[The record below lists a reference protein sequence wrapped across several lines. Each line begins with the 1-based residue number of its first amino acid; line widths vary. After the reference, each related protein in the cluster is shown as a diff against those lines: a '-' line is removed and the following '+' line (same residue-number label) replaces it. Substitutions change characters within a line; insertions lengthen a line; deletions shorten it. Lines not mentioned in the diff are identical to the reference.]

1 MVTINDTTTG
11 ATIYY
16 TNDGTT
22 PTTGSAVYNG
32 PITVISTETIN
43 AIAAATGYS
52 NSAVA
57 TATYTITLS
66 PDYQLSVTPFTL
78 TIVAGQSGTTTFTVT
93 PVNGFNSQVSF
104 ACSGLPSGATC
115 SFVPSSVTPSDGNP
129 ASSTLTIIT
138 TATSAAFRG
147 PRSSLHYLNYALLLP
162 CLGIIFGI
170 AARRKSALR
179 SSRLFGMLALLA
191 LAASLTSCG
200 SSS

>member
-1 MVTINDTTTG
+1 MSLVSGCSGTKDYLVTTFTAVDHKLVLNTYPITTIYRGDGTFATSTSSAQTLTVTSLPPAATPTFSPASGTYNSTQMVTINDTTTG

-78 TIVAGQSGTTTFTVT
+78 TIA
-93 PVNGFNSQVSF
+93 
-104 ACSGLPSGATC
+104 LPDRA
-115 SFVPSSVTPSDGNP
+115 
-129 ASSTLTIIT
+129 
-138 TATSAAFRG
+138 G
-147 PRSSLHYLNYALLLP
+147 PRPSP
-162 CLGIIFGI
+162 
-170 AARRKSALR
+170 
-179 SSRLFGMLALLA
+179 SRP
-191 LAASLTSCG
+191 
-200 SSS
+200 